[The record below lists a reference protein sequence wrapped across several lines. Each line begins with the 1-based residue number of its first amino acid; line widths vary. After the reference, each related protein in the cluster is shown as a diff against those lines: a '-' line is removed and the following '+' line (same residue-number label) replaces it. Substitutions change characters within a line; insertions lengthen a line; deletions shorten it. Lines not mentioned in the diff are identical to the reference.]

1 MGNVLVSGASDIN
14 AFEIC
19 LDSMVEVQGFWWSH
33 LIRKILE
40 LSCWRMD
47 PLKITC
53 ILCARIF
60 RGLGIE
66 FRHIFYVYLEG
77 YLYIYISSIHIY
89 IYHPYIHIYIHMY
102 SMYIYVYPHDI
113 PVSCVR
119 LTVPLSLLLLFLPW
133 HQSMIRPPPPPELR
147 V

>member
-1 MGNVLVSGASDIN
+1 
-14 AFEIC
+14 
-19 LDSMVEVQGFWWSH
+19 
-33 LIRKILE
+33 
-40 LSCWRMD
+40 MD
-47 PLKITC
+47 PLKIEC

-77 YLYIYISSIHIY
+77 YIYTYIYIYMYSMYIYISL
-89 IYHPYIHIYIHMY
+89 
-102 SMYIYVYPHDI
+102 YIYVYPHDI

-133 HQSMIRPPPPPELR
+133 HQSMIRPPPPAGAAGVSGFKANKPIISTNHNFACLYKYNI
-147 V
+147 VYIYIVSI